1 MFWSS
6 GFPNSPLADVATPV
20 SAKNHAPSS
29 PATFD
34 YIIVGGGT
42 AGCVLARRLAERKDG
57 TVLLVE
63 RGRPRNGWLDKNPL
77 LSRNPFMPGAP
88 VTFLK
93 PEPATS
99 AAGQVVALYQAKGLG
114 GATLINGG
122 MWTRPVAAEFETW
135 KNEFGIKDWTWE
147 KALPLLSKCETVLS
161 DVHADA
167 SFRGHDGPI
176 HMRVGQDLPFKPI
189 EYALTAAQNLNI
201 PLAPRPNDP
210 NSPPSNITRVD
221 FIYDASAHRTT
232 TASSYLPASFVQE
245 HSKYITVVTETIATS
260 LDVQTGDD
268 GRIFVAGV
276 FLEAEKPGT
285 QSYYV
290 AATKEVFCSGGA
302 VSTPQVLQLSGIGPR
317 HLLESHNIPAK
328 VDLPVGETLE
338 DHSMVSV
345 NWTCPKKDTVNAF
358 MSNPLLLI
366 GELFKYLVWGTGLF
380 MMPGA
385 QPIVWIVS
393 SMIDEKTGML
403 KEQNGDSA
411 DGSKAENI
419 PDIEFLII
427 PVGTPTPEGKFDA
440 IPNNDGG
447 FAITTSLLRP
457 VSSGRVHITT
467 SSDPR
472 QNPLVDLG
480 SLTSPEDFVVLRKG
494 VRLAL
499 RIGEEIKR
507 LGYPLKD
514 WKRPESLSDD
524 DVDAFIKKNVQSG
537 YHLTSS
543 CPMTK
548 VVDEKLKVKG
558 VDNLRVADASV
569 FPRCVATHPMAA
581 TVMLAERRVDELL

>member
-1 MFWSS
+1 
-6 GFPNSPLADVATPV
+6 
-20 SAKNHAPSS
+20 
-29 PATFD
+29 
-34 YIIVGGGT
+34 
-42 AGCVLARRLAERKDG
+42 
-57 TVLLVE
+57 
-63 RGRPRNGWLDKNPL
+63 
-77 LSRNPFMPGAP
+77 
-88 VTFLK
+88 
-93 PEPATS
+93 
-99 AAGQVVALYQAKGLG
+99 
-114 GATLINGG
+114 

-167 SFRGHDGPI
+167 SFRGHDVKTSHSNPLN
-176 HMRVGQDLPFKPI
+176 MR
-189 EYALTAAQNLNI
+189 LTAAQNLNI

-221 FIYDASAHRTT
+221 FIYDASAPRTDYLLHRI
-232 TASSYLPASFVQE
+232 SPASLFKNTSKCMMGVSSLPVFSWRRKGLGRRAIMSPPTKKYFAQVVQ
-245 HSKYITVVTETIATS
+245 
-260 LDVQTGDD
+260 
-268 GRIFVAGV
+268 
-276 FLEAEKPGT
+276 
-285 QSYYV
+285 
-290 AATKEVFCSGGA
+290 
-302 VSTPQVLQLSGIGPR
+302 VSNPQLLQLSGIGPR
-317 HLLESHNIPAK
+317 HLLESHNIPVK

-366 GELFKYLVWGTGLF
+366 GELFK
-380 MMPGA
+380 A
-385 QPIVWIVS
+385 S
-393 SMIDEKTGML
+393 
-403 KEQNGDSA
+403 GDSA

-457 VSSGRVHITT
+457 VGSGRVHITT

-480 SLTSPEDFVVLRKG
+480 SLTVSLKTLSSFRKG

-543 CPMTK
+543 
-548 VVDEKLKVKG
+548 VSYD
-558 VDNLRVADASV
+558 
-569 FPRCVATHPMAA
+569 
-581 TVMLAERRVDELL
+581 

>member
-1 MFWSS
+1 MNSLSAKAASS
-6 GFPNSPLADVATPV
+6 V

-29 PATFD
+29 PATYD

-63 RGRPRNGWLDKNPL
+63 RGQRRNGWLDNNPL
-77 LSRNPFMPGAP
+77 LSRNPFTPGAP

-99 AAGQVVALYQAKGLG
+99 AAGQVVALYQTKGLG
-114 GATLINGG
+114 VATLINGG

-135 KNEFGIKDWTWE
+135 KNEFGIKDWTWR

-167 SFRGHDGPI
+167 SFRGHDG
-176 HMRVGQDLPFKPI
+176 QDLPFKPT
-189 EYALTAAQNLNI
+189 EYALAAAQNLNI

-221 FIYDASAHRTT
+221 FIYDASAPRTT
-232 TASSYLPASFVQE
+232 TASSYLPASFIQE

-260 LDVQTGDD
+260 LDVRTNDD
-268 GRIFVAGV
+268 GRVFVAGV
-276 FLEAEKPGT
+276 FLEAEKPGK

-302 VSTPQVLQLSGIGPR
+302 VSTPQLLQLGGIGPR
-317 HLLESHNIPAK
+317 HLLESHNIPVK

-358 MSNPLLLI
+358 RNNPLLLI
-366 GELFKYLVWGTGLF
+366 GELFKCLVWGTGLF
-380 MMPGA
+380 IMPGA

-393 SMIDEKTGML
+393 SMIDEETGMC
-403 KEQNGDSA
+403 K
-411 DGSKAENI
+411 SKLET
-419 PDIEFLII
+419 FLII

-447 FAITTSLLRP
+447 FAITTSLLQP
-457 VSSGRVHITT
+457 VGSGRVHITT

-524 DVDAFIKKNVQSG
+524 DVDVFIKKNVQSG

-558 VDNLRVADASV
+558 VDNLRVVDASV

-581 TVMLAERRVDELL
+581 TIMLAERCVDEFL